1 MNMEKVNIEIVKEIL
16 KTMPQTKKEQLKK
29 ALIRNFNLTSS
40 YNLEDCTL
48 TIYKEGFYLEL
59 NGARSSFK
67 VFAKDDD
74 GKLIITRK
82 PQNISKLY
90 FETKKMNE
98 SDFIKF

>member
-1 MNMEKVNIEIVKEIL
+1 MEKVNIEIVKEIL
-16 KTMPQTKKEQLKK
+16 ETMPQTKKEQLKK
-29 ALIRNFNLTSS
+29 ALTRNFNLTSS
-40 YNLEDCTL
+40 YNLEDCIL

-59 NGARSSFK
+59 NGVRSSFK